1 MAGINRSLSPSTDG
15 APSTKLEKVLGL
27 PPGLVGILFGLT
39 EPSPKLCWLP
49 GVTGAGVEAATARPG
64 AGGRLPVK
72 RAGDW
77 AGLEKEEG
85 NWGRR
90 LLLDTENG
98 VTLIGS
104 GVVKKEGL
112 GVPVTA
118 SPRPLSVVDGKLKG
132 DAVVVWTRL
141 TKKGDNPSSWA

>member
-85 NWGRR
+85 NWGPNAVFRFP
-90 LLLDTENG
+90 T
-98 VTLIGS
+98 S
-104 GVVKKEGL
+104 GGTGAIWKAVIA
-112 GVPVTA
+112 PVSEA
-118 SPRPLSVVDGKLKG
+118 
-132 DAVVVWTRL
+132 
-141 TKKGDNPSSWA
+141 

>member
-1 MAGINRSLSPSTDG
+1 MAGINRSLTPSTDG

-90 LLLDTENG
+90 LLVDTEKG
-98 VTLIGS
+98 VTLTELEK
-104 GVVKKEGL
+104 GVVTNEGL

-118 SPRPLSVVDGKLKG
+118 SPRPLSVVVGKLKG
-132 DAVVVWTRL
+132 DAVVV
-141 TKKGDNPSSWA
+141 